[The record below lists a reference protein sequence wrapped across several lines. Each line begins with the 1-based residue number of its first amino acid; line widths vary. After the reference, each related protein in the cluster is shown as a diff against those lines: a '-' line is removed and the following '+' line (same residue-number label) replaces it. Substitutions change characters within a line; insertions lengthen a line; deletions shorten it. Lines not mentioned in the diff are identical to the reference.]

1 MQDIAQRLRSLR
13 ELNKFTQKDI
23 ADILGTTQQ
32 TYCNYENNKYEI
44 PIHHISKLANLYKVT
59 SDYLIGLSSYKSL
72 HPKLN
77 SMFYKDITYGEYM
90 EILSDLNNQNKKSII
105 DYTPYLIDKQK

>member
-44 PIHHISKLANLYKVT
+44 PIHHK
-59 SDYLIGLSSYKSL
+59 
-72 HPKLN
+72 
-77 SMFYKDITYGEYM
+77 
-90 EILSDLNNQNKKSII
+90 
-105 DYTPYLIDKQK
+105 